1 MTLTKRRKTHVVTGL
16 HVVKARAA
24 GGLVKWYVYAWR
36 GGPKIHEC
44 IGARPE
50 IGKDLLR
57 KAADAAKP
65 RKGRMVDTNDLVDAY
80 RESPEFK
87 RLKPSTQKDY
97 RLWLDRIS
105 AEFGPFKL
113 AAFDDQRMRADVIE
127 WRDTWADQPRTADKA
142 SVMMGTLLGWAQ
154 ERAHLSINVAA
165 RIPQLHQVNKSD
177 QIWEARHWAAVE
189 AARNKDGNPAI
200 KPHVMA
206 VLRLARL
213 TGLRLGDLV
222 RLSWEQV
229 GQKAIVV
236 ERTRKR
242 QGRAIIPIL
251 PELRQLLDQLAAGIK
266 PDDQGVQH
274 KIGPILRNSRGQGWT
289 ESGVESVWQKA
300 KPEGFDRVI
309 HDLRGSYVTFLAQKR
324 LTDEEIARIIGWTAQ
339 RIAEIR
345 ARYVDEER
353 VIISL
358 VERLS
363 A

>member
-1 MTLTKRRKTHVVTGL
+1 MKPIARRRTHVVTGL
-16 HVVKARAA
+16 HVVKARSA

-36 GGPKIHEC
+36 GGPRIHEAV
-44 IGARPE
+44 GARPE
-50 IGKDLLR
+50 IGPDILR

-65 RKGRMVDTNDLVDAY
+65 RKDRMVDINDLVDKY
-80 RESPEFK
+80 RESPEFE

-105 AEFGPFKL
+105 AKFGPVLL
-113 AAFDDQRMRADVIE
+113 AAFEDQRMRGDVIE
-127 WRDTWADQPRTADKA
+127 WRDEWAAQPRTADKA
-142 SVMMGTLLGWAQ
+142 SVMMGTLLGWGQ
-154 ERAHLSINVAA
+154 ERAYLSINVAA
-165 RIPQLHQVNKSD
+165 KIPQLHQVNKAD
-177 QIWEARHWAAVE
+177 EIWEDRHWAAI
-189 AARNKDGNPAI
+189 ATHQDKNGDPAI
-200 KPHVMA
+200 KPHVMN
-206 VLRLARL
+206 VLRLARF

-222 RLSWEQV
+222 RVSWEQV
-229 GQKAIVV
+229 GTKAIVV

-251 PELRQLLDQLAAGIK
+251 PELRALLDQIAASIE
-266 PDDQGVQH
+266 PDDKGQQH
-274 KIGPILRNSRGQGWT
+274 KTGPILRNSRGKGWT

-300 KPEGFDRVI
+300 KPASFDRVI

-358 VERLS
+358 VDRLS